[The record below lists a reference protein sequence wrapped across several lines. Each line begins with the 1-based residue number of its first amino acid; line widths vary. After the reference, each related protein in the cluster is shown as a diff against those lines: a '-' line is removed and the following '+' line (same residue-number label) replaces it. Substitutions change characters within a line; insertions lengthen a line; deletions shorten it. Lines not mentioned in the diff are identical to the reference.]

1 MAENSPPSPHSWL
14 HADPDLLD
22 RFAEDLVALAGELED
37 IRSTQS
43 DLATFLSPSTDPAT
57 VRMTARLAEDAQ
69 DRDGTAVHV
78 IIETI
83 DDLHKQAYAARRAAQ
98 DYREAEENTAARL
111 RAIGENLT

>member
-1 MAENSPPSPHSWL
+1 MAQNSPSSPHGWL

-22 RFAEDLVALAGELED
+22 RFAEDLDALARKLED
-37 IRSTQS
+37 IRSAQS

-57 VRMTARLAEDAQ
+57 MRATARLAEDAQ

-78 IIETI
+78 IIEAI

-98 DYREAEENTAARL
+98 DYRAAEENTSARL
-111 RAIGENLT
+111 RGIKENLT